1 MGCHFPPS
9 GDVPNPGIEL
19 TSPALQ
25 ADSLW
30 LSYQGSVN
38 GSQEM
43 AMTRGGRPV
52 WPAKGLWLV
61 GYKGHTGLCSCM
73 EGSELA
79 GEKENC

>member
-1 MGCHFPPS
+1 
-9 GDVPNPGIEL
+9 
-19 TSPALQ
+19 
-25 ADSLW
+25 
-30 LSYQGSVN
+30 
-38 GSQEM
+38 M